1 MTYLHIFQ
9 SNSFGIAQGSITG
22 IHIQCKLTT
31 TWMIVEEV

>member
-9 SNSFGIAQGSITG
+9 SNSFGTQGSITG